1 MPSGWASRR
10 RARATYPERRAGG
23 VEWTLGD
30 ILGFAV
36 ILGGLA
42 ICIALWWLMVW
53 RPSREERRARAASE
67 AARSHDPR
75 ADGPG
80 SSV

>member
-1 MPSGWASRR
+1 MPAPRILSGVLAVSN
-10 RARATYPERRAGG
+10 G
-23 VEWTLGD
+23 TLGD